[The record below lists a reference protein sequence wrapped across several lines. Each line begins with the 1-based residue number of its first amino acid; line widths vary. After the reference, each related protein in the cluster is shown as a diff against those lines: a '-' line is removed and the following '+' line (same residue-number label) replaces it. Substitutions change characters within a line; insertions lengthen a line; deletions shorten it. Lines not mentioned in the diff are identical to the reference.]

1 MCDTKNRFEKSNFN
15 RLYLSPTLV
24 KLILVNLPLLP
35 DENTAEEAKL
45 LPKTSL
51 VVVKLAPICSISLL
65 FPADSMIRFS
75 LSTIHFPKVRI

>member
-45 LPKTSL
+45 LPK
-51 VVVKLAPICSISLL
+51 
-65 FPADSMIRFS
+65 
-75 LSTIHFPKVRI
+75 HH

>member
-1 MCDTKNRFEKSNFN
+1 VRYENRFEKSNFN

-24 KLILVNLPLLP
+24 KLIVNLPLLP

-65 FPADSMIRFS
+65 FPADSMIRF

>member
-1 MCDTKNRFEKSNFN
+1 MCAIRKTGLKSQI
-15 RLYLSPTLV
+15 LTGSISTPTLV
-24 KLILVNLPLLP
+24 KLILVNLLLLP

-65 FPADSMIRFS
+65 FPPI
-75 LSTIHFPKVRI
+75 V